1 MMEWYGCG
9 MTIHIAA
16 LDSHSG
22 CVDFVAYTMD
32 DSTLATASNRGT
44 VQLWDSNTGAHITT
58 FTPHLSSIDS
68 MTLSRDASR
77 LALILRNGKEAW
89 LWDAVA
95 NTPIPPL
102 HHYTPIT
109 PSGGYHP
116 EFISLTFSVDGAK
129 LASATNNGSVG
140 LWDASTGTKIAVHRG
155 DSATKSDIVKYLALS
170 PGGSRIALLSR
181 DKLQLWDGVTGTPV
195 TTLGGHSDMITS
207 VTLSTEGSRIASAS
221 RDKTVTL
228 WDSNTRAHIATLEG
242 HVSTVNSHRIALDSS
257 LHLMTIP

>member
-22 CVDFVAYTMD
+22 CADFVAYTMD
-32 DSTLATASNRGT
+32 GSTLATASNRGT

-116 EFISLTFSVDGAK
+116 EFISLTFSVNGAK
-129 LASATNNGSVG
+129 LASATNDGSVG
-140 LWDASTGTKIAVHRG
+140 LWDASTGTRIAVHRG
-155 DSATKSDIVKYLALS
+155 GSGTNSDIVKYLVS
-170 PGGSRIALLSR
+170 PGGSRIASLSR
-181 DKLQLWDGVTGTPV
+181 DNTLQVWDGVTGTPV
-195 TTLGGHSDMITS
+195 ATLGDHSDRITS
-207 VTLSTEGSRIASAS
+207 VTLSTEGSRIASAF
-221 RDKTVTL
+221 RDKTVRL
-228 WDSNTRAHIATLEG
+228 WE
-242 HVSTVNSHRIALDSS
+242 
-257 LHLMTIP
+257 